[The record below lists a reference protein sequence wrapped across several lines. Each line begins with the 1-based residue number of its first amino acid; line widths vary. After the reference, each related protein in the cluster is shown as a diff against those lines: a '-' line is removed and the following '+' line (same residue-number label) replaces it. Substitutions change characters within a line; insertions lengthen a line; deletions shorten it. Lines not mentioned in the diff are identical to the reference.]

1 MLRVIGECRELVG
14 DPVRILGFL
23 LFEHG
28 VELLTSRA
36 GDKLRVQHGIL
47 EELVARLDVALNDF
61 LKVLEEV
68 LSPNLEFGSYRG
80 TWGFSMLLDVDV
92 HDVLTVELPSQCDVF
107 GALGAWSEEKLS
119 NVCIT

>member
-1 MLRVIGECRELVG
+1 MLGVIGECSELVG

-107 GALGAWSEEKLS
+107 GALGARSEEKLS